1 MRYSKN
7 NTNRIP
13 NLVIEN
19 VHVMPFS
26 NFAGKEGKFN
36 KAGVRSFQIELTDP
50 ETIDRLRDLGWN
62 VRERVNRDDETYYTL
77 DVKVAYNDK
86 APHPEAE
93 IISNNKSTFIGE
105 DEIGMLDYAEVDRTD
120 VVIAPYHYTFNGQEG
135 VSAYLRKI
143 RVWLASD
150 GLSPID
156 TEEEPMPF
164 E

>member
-1 MRYSKN
+1 MRYARN

-13 NLVIEN
+13 NLVIEDA
-19 VHVMPFS
+19 HVMPFS

-36 KAGVRSFQIELTDP
+36 KAGVRSFQIELTDLD
-50 ETIDRLRDLGWN
+50 TIEDLRKLGWN
-62 VRERVNRDDETYYTL
+62 VRDRVSREGEPYYTL
-77 DVKVAYNDK
+77 DVKVSYNDK

-105 DEIGMLDYAEVDRTD
+105 DEIGRLDYAEVDRVD
-120 VVIAPYHYTFNGQEG
+120 VVIAPYQYSFNGQEG

-143 RVWLASD
+143 RVWLTSD
-150 GLSPID
+150 GLSPSGVD
-156 TEEEPMPF
+156 EEPMPF